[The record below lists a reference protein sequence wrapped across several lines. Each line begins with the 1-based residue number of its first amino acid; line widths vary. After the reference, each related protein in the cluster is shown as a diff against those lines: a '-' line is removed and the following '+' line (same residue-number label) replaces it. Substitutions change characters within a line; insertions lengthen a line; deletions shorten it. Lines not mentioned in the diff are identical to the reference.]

1 LRDRTNLRLE
11 LRGSDDLGLAYGNG
25 RSYGDECLNPGK
37 TLWTMRGLDRFIEFD
52 ATRGV
57 LECEAGVLLKEIIG
71 VTLPRGWFL
80 PVTPG
85 TQFVT
90 LGGAIANDVH
100 GKNHHALG
108 TFGEHIESLALLRT
122 DGALIECGPSL
133 RPQWFEATVGGLGLT
148 GVIVRARLKL
158 KKVPGPWLRT
168 EAQAFE
174 SLDEFY
180 LLSAESERTWEHS
193 VAWVDCLGTGSRV
206 GRGVFFRGDHAS
218 HDATVP
224 VMRPRT
230 IPLSPPFSIVNR
242 WSLRLFNTLY
252 FRAHKVRS
260 AGRTTYYVPF
270 FYPLDNFLEW
280 NRLYGP
286 RGFFQYQCVVPK
298 STERAAIGEL
308 LSIIARSG
316 TGSLLAVLKTFGDRP
331 SVGLLSFPM
340 AGTTLALD
348 FPNLGEKTARLFDQ
362 LNAIVLS
369 AGGRVYPAKDA
380 AMTREMFETGYPRL
394 AEFLFFRDPRISSA
408 MSRRLIGQ

>member
-1 LRDRTNLRLE
+1 
-11 LRGSDDLGLAYGNG
+11 
-25 RSYGDECLNPGK
+25 LNPGS
-37 TLWTMRGLDRFIEFD
+37 TLWTTRGLDRFIEFD
-52 ATRGV
+52 AARGV
-57 LECEAGVLLKEIIG
+57 LECEAGVLLKEIID
-71 VTLPRGWFL
+71 VALPRGWFL

-100 GKNHHALG
+100 GKNHHSFG
-108 TFGEHIESLALLRT
+108 TFGEHVESLALRRT
-122 DGALIECGPSL
+122 DGALIECSPTL
-133 RPQWFEATVGGLGLT
+133 RHQWFEATVGGLGLT
-148 GVIVRARLKL
+148 GVIVRARLRL

-168 EAQAFE
+168 EAQTFG

-180 LLSAESERTWEHS
+180 SLSEESESKWEHS
-193 VAWVDCLGTGSRV
+193 VAWVDCLGTGNRV

-218 HDATVP
+218 HDAPPP

-230 IPLSPPFSIVNR
+230 VPLGPPFSIVNR
-242 WSLRLFNTLY
+242 WSLRLFNSLY
-252 FRAHKVRS
+252 FRAHKARS
-260 AGRTTYYVPF
+260 ARRLTYYVPF
-270 FYPLDNFLEW
+270 FYPLDNVLEW

-298 STERAAIGEL
+298 STERAAIREL
-308 LSIIARSG
+308 LSTIARSG

-331 SVGLLSFPM
+331 SVGLLSFPV

-348 FPNLGEKTARLFDQ
+348 FPNLGEKTVRLFDQ

-380 AMTREMFETGYPRL
+380 SMTREMFETGYPRL
-394 AEFLFFRDPRISSA
+394 AEFLPFRDPRISSA